1 MQGKGGPVETVR
13 KKMIGMEDKAQQK
26 NYGFSLGKGVA
37 EAMIKRIMTSFLSRE
52 DLALQMKRPKFLV
65 IEMKRQSPLVH
76 LGNFLQLKGKGH

>member
-52 DLALQMKRPKFLV
+52 GLAL
-65 IEMKRQSPLVH
+65 
-76 LGNFLQLKGKGH
+76 

>member
-1 MQGKGGPVETVR
+1 MKMKSFSGMQGKGGPVETVR

-52 DLALQMKRPKFLV
+52 GLAL
-65 IEMKRQSPLVH
+65 
-76 LGNFLQLKGKGH
+76 